1 MRRQRAMRRQLARFL
16 FIFVIGS
23 AAMILGVI
31 TSMTLTPPGRDL
43 LARTVSRFLDRIVTG
58 QVRVGAISGSF
69 LYDLT
74 LENLVVRDTSGELLA
89 NLPRVRV
96 AYRLPNFIAGQVV
109 LSAIQLDSP
118 TIQLIKHRSG
128 RMNYEEVLGIGKGS
142 KGGKSPLVEFHNVKM
157 TDGLLR
163 IALPWNPPRSARTE
177 SSVDSALQAERAKPG
192 RIVEE
197 TPEGLRRVI
206 VLADLA
212 TRMSRMRIAT
222 PDRQPFTIDLD
233 SLATRVNDP
242 GVTLRHAVG
251 RVRIRGDS
259 AVFSLSR
266 GALPDTRFSGGGA
279 VTWPRDT
286 ILFDFQVIAPH
297 VNLEDLRWVSPHFPS
312 MTGRGVLTA
321 RSESGI
327 RTAYDIRDLHLA
339 GPKGQVD
346 GDLVTI
352 TDRRRGLGLRDMNV
366 RLAELDLD
374 AARPYLDTLP
384 FYGTVTGKLAG
395 SGFLNALDLG
405 IEWAFR
411 DAAVPGNPL
420 TTIAGEG
427 GVGTSRDS
435 GLTFTEFGVR
445 QSDID
450 LRTVRRIA
458 PAVILEGRLTA
469 VGTLNGPLRN
479 IRFNGTAQHQDQD
492 RPPSQLEG
500 TVNLDTRFRVLG
512 LNADVMLDP
521 LSFEGI
527 RRAFPTLGARGELRG
542 PFQSSG
548 NLARLAV
555 DASLTGQIGSVE
567 AHGFATLQ
575 PPRWGAEDL
584 LLRFSR
590 LDLAALTGR
599 DLPTQLNGEISVT
612 GVIDTLRAPEGEL
625 RLALSSSRLRELT
638 LDSVFA
644 IAGLRDSLIRVDT
657 AYAVWKGARVGGSGT
672 LGWGG
677 LHTGRMEFSMVAD
690 SLIAFDSLL
699 LATTKQTR
707 DLTPDSRPLGGTAQA
722 SVQLAGNLDTLEA
735 SADLLVEN
743 LEWQRIR
750 SPRVTGAFSWVGG
763 QRPQLT
769 ASIGSDSLSAGT
781 WVFHRIGAQAR
792 GWADSLEWNAGT
804 GVGPHVGLNGA
815 GRWWRKGETQVAMF
829 DSLSFVLPA
838 HRYRLE
844 ESFAVT
850 LSDSAPAVSPVT
862 IRAEDGSG
870 LIQMAGRVPGS
881 SPGSLVVRVLS
892 LDLHDAYG
900 LLQRDTLGV
909 AGDVGIDVRIGGTA
923 EQPTLRGTMTLEGG
937 KFGDFNA
944 PFLQGVVDYADRRL
958 ETDLLLWR
966 SGKNVLDVGATLP
979 LDLALRGA
987 ERRQVDGPLSV
998 HAHGDSVDLGI
1009 LEAFTPAVRQ
1019 VSGEFSTDVNVTGT
1033 WDAPRLAGS
1042 LEFRDGAMSLPGLGV
1057 RYERIQGRGRF
1068 QGDSLVLDNVALRS
1082 GGGSLAITGTV
1093 RLEDLARPVLS
1104 LGFQANQFRAL
1115 DVSRF
1120 LTLDGTGGLR
1130 LEGPLFKATLSGNLT
1145 ANSGV
1150 LYFADL
1156 VTKRIID
1163 LEDPTIADLVDTTLL
1178 RRENLGGKF
1187 QNRFLDSL
1195 TISNL
1200 AVEMGSDV
1208 WLRSGEANIQ
1218 LSGQVQLSK
1227 TRQAYTPSG
1236 TLEAV
1241 RGSYTLKIGPVT
1253 RDFTVER
1260 GTVRYFGD
1268 LNAALDIRATH
1279 VVRAVRGEEIPVIA
1293 VITGTLYAPKISLE
1307 STFNPPISETDL
1319 VSYLVTGYPA
1329 NEATRLG
1336 RAGALETGLS
1346 YFSSALSSELERALI
1361 QDIGIPLDLIEIR
1374 PGVSS
1379 RGGVST
1385 LTQLAAGWQLGSKTF
1400 LTFNAGFCPE
1410 NLSQFTYSNLGASLE
1425 FRFSREWRLQ
1435 ASVEPTLQ
1443 SCRQDIRIPNTN
1455 PYQIGSD
1462 IRWEREF

>member
-1 MRRQRAMRRQLARFL
+1 
-16 FIFVIGS
+16 
-23 AAMILGVI
+23 
-31 TSMTLTPPGRDL
+31 
-43 LARTVSRFLDRIVTG
+43 
-58 QVRVGAISGSF
+58 
-69 LYDLT
+69 
-74 LENLVVRDTSGELLA
+74 
-89 NLPRVRV
+89 
-96 AYRLPNFIAGQVV
+96 
-109 LSAIQLDSP
+109 
-118 TIQLIKHRSG
+118 
-128 RMNYEEVLGIGKGS
+128 
-142 KGGKSPLVEFHNVKM
+142 
-157 TDGLLR
+157 
-163 IALPWNPPRSARTE
+163 
-177 SSVDSALQAERAKPG
+177 
-192 RIVEE
+192 
-197 TPEGLRRVI
+197 
-206 VLADLA
+206 
-212 TRMSRMRIAT
+212 
-222 PDRQPFTIDLD
+222 
-233 SLATRVNDP
+233 
-242 GVTLRHAVG
+242 
-251 RVRIRGDS
+251 
-259 AVFSLSR
+259 
-266 GALPDTRFSGGGA
+266 
-279 VTWPRDT
+279 
-286 ILFDFQVIAPH
+286 
-297 VNLEDLRWVSPHFPS
+297 
-312 MTGRGVLTA
+312 
-321 RSESGI
+321 
-327 RTAYDIRDLHLA
+327 
-339 GPKGQVD
+339 
-346 GDLVTI
+346 
-352 TDRRRGLGLRDMNV
+352 
-366 RLAELDLD
+366 
-374 AARPYLDTLP
+374 
-384 FYGTVTGKLAG
+384 
-395 SGFLNALDLG
+395 
-405 IEWAFR
+405 
-411 DAAVPGNPL
+411 
-420 TTIAGEG
+420 
-427 GVGTSRDS
+427 
-435 GLTFTEFGVR
+435 
-445 QSDID
+445 
-450 LRTVRRIA
+450 
-458 PAVILEGRLTA
+458 
-469 VGTLNGPLRN
+469 
-479 IRFNGTAQHQDQD
+479 
-492 RPPSQLEG
+492 
-500 TVNLDTRFRVLG
+500 
-512 LNADVMLDP
+512 
-521 LSFEGI
+521 
-527 RRAFPTLGARGELRG
+527 
-542 PFQSSG
+542 PFQSRG
-548 NLARLAV
+548 TLARLAV
-555 DASLTGQIGSVE
+555 DASLTGQIGSIE

-575 PPRWGAEDL
+575 PPKWGAEDL

-599 DLPTQLNGEISVT
+599 DLPTRLNGELSVT

-625 RLALSSSRLRELT
+625 RIALSSSRLRELT

-644 IAGLRDSLIRVDT
+644 IAGLHDSLIRVDT
-657 AYAVWKGARVGGSGT
+657 AYAVWKGAQVGGSGT

-677 LHTGRMEFSMVAD
+677 RHTGRMAFTLAAD

-699 LATTKQTR
+699 LATTGQTR
-707 DLTPDSRPLGGTAQA
+707 DLTPDSRPLGGTAHA

-735 SADLLVEN
+735 SADLLLEN
-743 LEWQRIR
+743 LEWQNIR
-750 SPRVTGAFSWVGG
+750 SPRVTGAFSWIGG

-769 ASIGSDSLSAGT
+769 ASIGSDSLNAGT
-781 WVFHRIGAQAR
+781 WAFHRIGAQAR
-792 GWADSLEWNAGT
+792 GWADSLEWSAGT
-804 GVGPHVGLNGA
+804 GIGSNVGVNAA
-815 GRWWRKGETQVAMF
+815 GRWWRHGQTQVAVF
-829 DSLSFVLPA
+829 DSLSFALPA
-838 HRYRLE
+838 HRYRAE

-870 LIQMAGRVPGS
+870 LLQLAGRVPGS
-881 SPGSLVVRVLS
+881 AEGSLLIRVLG

-900 LLQRDTLGV
+900 LLQRDTLGIS
-909 AGDVGIDVRIGGTA
+909 GDLGIDVRVGGTA
-923 EQPTLRGTMTLEGG
+923 ERPTLRGTMTLDGG

-966 SGKNVLDVGATLP
+966 TGKNVLDVGATLP

-987 ERRQVDGPLSV
+987 KQRQVDGPLSV

-1009 LEAFTPAVRQ
+1009 LEALTPAIEQ
-1019 VSGEFSTDVNVTGT
+1019 VTGQFSTDVNVTGT
-1033 WDAPRLAGS
+1033 WEAPRLAGA

-1057 RYERIQGRGRF
+1057 RYERMQGRARF

-1082 GGGSLAITGTV
+1082 AGGSLGITGSV
-1093 RLEDLARPVLS
+1093 RLEDLARPVLN
-1104 LGFQANQFRAL
+1104 LAFRA
-1115 DVSRF
+1115 DNFTAVDATRF
-1120 LTLDGTGGLR
+1120 LTLEGTGDLR
-1130 LEGPLFKATLSGNLT
+1130 LQGPLFRATLAGNLT

-1195 TISNL
+1195 TITNL
-1200 AVEMGSDV
+1200 GMEMGSDV
-1208 WLRSGEANIQ
+1208 WLRSAEANIQ

-1319 VSYLVTGYPA
+1319 VAYLVTGYPA

-1336 RAGALETGLS
+1336 VETGLS

-1374 PGVSS
+1374 PGVSTT
-1379 RGGVST
+1379 GGAST

-1443 SCRQDIRIPNTN
+1443 TCRQDFGISTTTN

>member
-1 MRRQRAMRRQLARFL
+1 MKRQRAIRRQLARFL
-16 FIFVIGS
+16 FVFVIGS
-23 AAMILGVI
+23 SAMILGVI

-43 LARTVSRFLDRIVTG
+43 LARTVSRFLDRVVIG
-58 QVRVGAISGSF
+58 QVRVGSISGSF

-118 TIQLIKHRSG
+118 TIQLIKHRNG

-157 TDGLLR
+157 TDGMLR
-163 IALPWNPPRSARTE
+163 IALPWNPPRSARSE

-192 RIVEE
+192 RIVEQSR
-197 TPEGLRRVI
+197 EGLRRVI

-212 TRMSRMRIAT
+212 TRLSRMRIAT

-242 GVTLRHAVG
+242 GVTLTHAVG

-286 ILFDFQVIAPH
+286 ILFDFQVISPH
-297 VNLEDLRWVSPHFPS
+297 VNLEDLRWVSPKFPS

-321 RSESGI
+321 RSETGV
-327 RTAYDIRDLHLA
+327 RTAYDIRDLHLS
-339 GPKGQVD
+339 GPEGQVD
-346 GDLVTI
+346 GELVTI
-352 TDRRRGLGLRDMNV
+352 TDRRRGLGVRDMNV
-366 RLAELDLD
+366 RLGELNLD
-374 AARPYLDTLP
+374 AARRFLDSLP

-395 SGFLNALDLG
+395 SGFLNALDLS

-427 GVGTSRDS
+427 GIGASRDS
-435 GLTFTEFGVR
+435 GLTFTEFGVK

-479 IRFNGTAQHQDQD
+479 VRFNGSAQHQDQD

-500 TVNLDTRFRVLG
+500 TVHLDTRGRTLG
-512 LNADVMLDP
+512 LDTDVILDP
-521 LSFEGI
+521 ISFEGI

-542 PFQSSG
+542 PFQSRG
-548 NLARLAV
+548 TLARLAV
-555 DASLTGQIGSVE
+555 DASLTGQIGSIE
-567 AHGFATLQ
+567 AHGFVTLQ
-575 PPRWGAEDL
+575 PPKWGAEDL

-599 DLPTQLNGEISVT
+599 DLPTRLNGELSVT
-612 GVIDTLRAPEGEL
+612 GVIDTMRAPEGEV
-625 RLALSSSRLRELT
+625 RLALSSSRIRELT

-644 IAGLRDSLIRVDT
+644 IAGLHDSMIRVDT

-677 LHTGRMEFSMVAD
+677 LHTGRMAFTLAAD

-699 LATTKQTR
+699 LASTGQTR
-707 DLTPDSRPLGGTAQA
+707 DIGPDSRPLGGTAQA
-722 SVQLAGNLDTLEA
+722 NVQLAGNLDTLEA
-735 SADLLVEN
+735 SADLLIEN
-743 LEWQRIR
+743 LEWQAIR
-750 SPRVTGAFSWVGG
+750 SPRVTGAFSWIGG
-763 QRPQLT
+763 KRPQLT
-769 ASIGSDSLSAGT
+769 ASIGSDSLSAGR
-781 WVFHRIGAQAR
+781 WSFHRIGAQAR
-792 GWADSLEWNAGT
+792 GWADSLEWNAGS
-804 GVGPHVGLNGA
+804 GIGSNLSLNGA
-815 GRWWRKGETQVAMF
+815 GRWWRHGQTQVAMF
-829 DSLSFVLPA
+829 DSLSFALPA
-838 HRYRLE
+838 HRYHAE

-850 LSDSAPAVSPVT
+850 ISDSAPAISPVT

-870 LIQMAGRVPGS
+870 LIQVAGRVPGS
-881 SPGSLVVRVLS
+881 SEGSLLVRVLG

-909 AGDVGIDVRIGGTA
+909 GGELGIDVRVGGTA
-923 EQPTLRGTMTLEGG
+923 ERPTLRGTMTLDGG
-937 KFGDFNA
+937 KFGDFKA
-944 PFLQGVVDYADRRL
+944 PFLQGVVDYADQRL
-958 ETDLLLWR
+958 ETDLLLWK

-987 ERRQVDGPLSV
+987 TQRQVDGPLSV

-1009 LEAFTPAVRQ
+1009 LEALTPAIKEVT
-1019 VSGEFSTDVNVTGT
+1019 GEFSTDVNVTGT
-1033 WDAPRLAGS
+1033 WEAPRLSGAV
-1042 LEFRDGAMSLPGLGV
+1042 EFRDGAMSLPGLGV
-1057 RYERIQGRGRF
+1057 RYERINGRARF
-1068 QGDSLVLDNVALRS
+1068 QGDSLVLDNVVLA
-1082 GGGSLAITGTV
+1082 GGDGSLGITGSV
-1093 RLEDLARPVLS
+1093 RLEDLARPVLN
-1104 LGFQANQFRAL
+1104 LGFRANNFRAI

-1120 LTLDGTGGLR
+1120 LTLD
-1130 LEGPLFKATLSGNLT
+1130 ATGNLDLQGPVFRANLAGRLA

-1178 RRENLGGKF
+1178 RQENLGGKF

-1195 TISNL
+1195 TITNL
-1200 AVEMGSDV
+1200 GVEMGTDV
-1208 WLRSGEANIQ
+1208 WLRSSEANIQ

-1293 VITGTLYAPKISLE
+1293 VITGTLYAPKITLE

-1319 VSYLVTGYPA
+1319 VSYLVTGRPA
-1329 NEATRLG
+1329 NEATQLG
-1336 RAGALETGLS
+1336 QSGLVATGLS

-1379 RGGVST
+1379 SGGVST

-1443 SCRQDIRIPNTN
+1443 TCRQGIIPATTN

>member
-1 MRRQRAMRRQLARFL
+1 MRRLLARFL
-16 FIFVIGS
+16 FVFVIGT

-43 LARTVSRFLDRIVTG
+43 LARTVSKFLDRIVTG
-58 QVRVGAISGSF
+58 QVRVGSISGSF

-74 LENLVVRDTSGELLA
+74 LENLVVRDTSGELLVD
-89 NLPRVRV
+89 LPRVRV

-109 LSAIQLDSP
+109 LSAMQLDSP
-118 TIQLIKHRSG
+118 TIHLIKHRNG

-157 TDGLLR
+157 RDGMLR
-163 IALPWNPPRSARTE
+163 IALPWNPPRSARSE

-197 TPEGLRRVI
+197 SREGLRRVI

-212 TRMSRMRIAT
+212 TQVSRLRIAT

-286 ILFDFQVIAPH
+286 ILFDFQVIAPR

-321 RSESGI
+321 RSESGV
-327 RTAYDIRDLHLA
+327 RTAYDIRDLHLTGA
-339 GPKGQVD
+339 GGQVD
-346 GDLVTI
+346 GELVTI
-352 TDRRRGLGLRDMNV
+352 TDRRRGLGVRDMNL

-374 AARPYLDTLP
+374 AARPYLDSLP

-395 SGFLNALDLG
+395 SGFLNALDLS

-420 TTIAGEG
+420 TNIAGEG
-427 GVGTSRDS
+427 GVSASRDS

-479 IRFNGTAQHQDQD
+479 IRFNGTAQHQDLD

-500 TVNLDTRFRVLG
+500 TVHLDTRFKVLG
-512 LNADVMLDP
+512 LDTDVILDP
-521 LSFEGI
+521 LSFDGI
-527 RRAFPTLGARGELRG
+527 RRAFPSLGAKGELRG
-542 PFQSSG
+542 PFQSRG
-548 NLARLAV
+548 TLARLAV

-599 DLPTQLNGEISVT
+599 DLPTRLDGELSVT
-612 GVIDTLRAPEGEL
+612 GIIDTARAPEGEM
-625 RLALSSSRLRELT
+625 RLTLSSSRIRELT

-644 IAGLRDSLIRVDT
+644 IAGLHDSLIRLDT

-677 LHTGRMEFSMVAD
+677 LHTGRMAFTLAAD

-699 LATTKQTR
+699 LATTGQTR
-707 DLTPDSRPLGGTAQA
+707 DLGPDSRPLGGTAQA

-735 SADLLVEN
+735 SADLLVEG
-743 LEWQRIR
+743 LEWQRIH
-750 SPRVTGAFSWVGG
+750 SPRVTGAFSWIGG
-763 QRPQLT
+763 RRPQLT
-769 ASIGSDSLSAGT
+769 ASISSDSLRAGT
-781 WVFHRIGAQAR
+781 WIFHRVGAQAR

-804 GVGPHVGLNGA
+804 GVGSNIGVDGA
-815 GRWWRKGETQVAMF
+815 GRWWRRGQTQVAMF
-829 DSLSFVLPA
+829 DSLSFALPA
-838 HRYRLE
+838 HRYRLD

-850 LSDSAPAVSPVT
+850 LSDSAPAVSPLT

-870 LIQMAGRVPGS
+870 LIQLAGRVPGAS
-881 SPGSLVVRVLS
+881 EGSLVVRVLG

-900 LLQRDTLGV
+900 VLQRDTLGV
-909 AGDVGIDVRIGGTA
+909 AGELGLEARVGGTA
-923 EQPTLRGTMTLEGG
+923 ERPTLRGTMTLDGG

-987 ERRQVDGPLSV
+987 QQRQVDGPLSV
-998 HAHGDSVDLGI
+998 HARGDSVDLGI
-1009 LEAFTPAVRQ
+1009 LEALTPAIRQ
-1019 VSGEFSTDVNVTGT
+1019 VSGVFSTDVNVTGT
-1033 WDAPRLAGS
+1033 WEAPRLAGA
-1042 LEFRDGAMSLPGLGV
+1042 LEFHDGAMSIPGLGV
-1057 RYERIQGRGRF
+1057 RYEGMQGRARF
-1068 QGDSLVLDNVALRS
+1068 QGDSLALDNVALRS
-1082 GGGSLAITGTV
+1082 GGGTLGITGSV
-1093 RLEDLARPVLS
+1093 RLENLARPVLN
-1104 LGFQANQFRAL
+1104 LGFRANDFRAI

-1120 LTLDGTGGLR
+1120 LTLDATGGLQ
-1130 LEGPLFKATLSGNLT
+1130 LEGPFFHATLSGNLN

-1178 RRENLGGKF
+1178 RRENLGGGF

-1195 TISNL
+1195 TIANL

-1208 WLRSGEANIQ
+1208 WLRSAEANIQ

-1227 TRQAYTPSG
+1227 TRQSYTPSG

-1241 RGSYTLKIGPVT
+1241 RGSYTLKIGPVS

-1293 VITGTLYAPKISLE
+1293 VIKGTLYAPKITLE

-1336 RAGALETGLS
+1336 QGSALETGLS

-1374 PGVSS
+1374 PGVSTM
-1379 RGGVST
+1379 GGVST

-1410 NLSQFTYSNLGASLE
+1410 NLSQFNYTNLGASLE
-1425 FRFSREWRLQ
+1425 FRFSREWSLQ

-1443 SCRQDIRIPNTN
+1443 SCRRDFGIYTTNN

>member
-1 MRRQRAMRRQLARFL
+1 MRRQLARFL
-16 FIFVIGS
+16 FVFVIGTS
-23 AAMILGVI
+23 AMFLGVL

-43 LARTVSRFLDRIVTG
+43 LARTVSRFLDRIVIG
-58 QVRVGAISGSF
+58 RVRVGAISGSF

-74 LENLVVRDTSGELLA
+74 LENLVVRDTSGELLVD
-89 NLPRVRV
+89 LPRVRV
-96 AYRLPNFIAGQVV
+96 AYRLPNLIAGQVV

-118 TIQLIKHRSG
+118 TIQLIKHRNG

-142 KGGKSPLVEFHNVKM
+142 KGGTSPLVEFHNVKM
-157 TDGLLR
+157 TEGMLR
-163 IALPWNPPRSARTE
+163 IALPWNPPKSVRSE

-192 RIVEE
+192 RIVEDS
-197 TPEGLRRVI
+197 PEGLRRVI

-212 TRMSRMRIAT
+212 TRVSRMRIAT

-321 RSESGI
+321 RSETGA
-327 RTAYDIRDLHLA
+327 RTAYDIRDLHLTGA
-339 GPKGQVD
+339 DGQVD

-352 TDRRRGLGLRDMNV
+352 TDRRRGLGVRDMNL

-427 GVGTSRDS
+427 GVGASRDS
-435 GLTFTEFGVR
+435 GLTFTEFGVK

-479 IRFNGTAQHQDQD
+479 IRFNGTAQHQDLD

-500 TVNLDTRFRVLG
+500 TVHLDTRGKVLG
-512 LNADVMLDP
+512 LDTDVMLDP
-521 LSFEGI
+521 LSFDGI
-527 RRAFPTLGARGELRG
+527 RRAFPSLGARGELRG
-542 PFQSSG
+542 PFQSRG
-548 NLARLAV
+548 TLARLAV

-575 PPRWGAEDL
+575 PPKWGAEDL

-599 DLPTQLNGEISVT
+599 DLPTRLDGELSVT
-612 GVIDTLRAPEGEL
+612 GVIDTAKAPEGEL
-625 RLALSSSRLRELT
+625 RLNLSSSRIRELT

-644 IAGLRDSLIRVDT
+644 VAGLHDSLIRVDT

-677 LHTGRMEFSMVAD
+677 LHTGRMAFTLAAD

-699 LATTKQTR
+699 LATSGQSR
-707 DLTPDSRPLGGTAQA
+707 DPHPDSRPLGGTAQA
-722 SVQLAGNLDTLEA
+722 TVQLAGNLDTLEA
-735 SADLLVEN
+735 SAGLLVEN

-750 SPRVTGAFSWVGG
+750 SPRVTGAFSWIGG
-763 QRPQLT
+763 RRPQLT
-769 ASIGSDSLSAGT
+769 ASLGVDSLRAGT
-781 WVFHRIGAQAR
+781 WIFHGVGAQAR

-804 GVGPHVGLNGA
+804 GVGSNVGVNGA
-815 GRWWRKGETQVAMF
+815 GRWWRRGQTQVAMF
-829 DSLSFVLPA
+829 DSLVLALPA
-838 HRYRLE
+838 HRYRLDQP
-844 ESFAVT
+844 FAVT

-870 LIQMAGRVPGS
+870 TIQLAGRVPGTS
-881 SPGSLVVRVLS
+881 AGSLQVRVLG

-909 AGDVGIDVRIGGTA
+909 SGELGLDVRVGGTA
-923 EQPTLRGTMTLEGG
+923 ERPTLRGTMALDGG

-966 SGKNVLDVGATLP
+966 TGKKVLDVGATLP

-987 ERRQVDGPLSV
+987 QKRQVDGPLSV
-998 HAHGDSVDLGI
+998 HARGDSVDLGI
-1009 LEAFTPAVRQ
+1009 LEALTPAVRQ
-1019 VSGEFSTDVNVTGT
+1019 VSGVFSTDVNVTGT
-1033 WDAPRLAGS
+1033 WEAPRLAGAV
-1042 LEFRDGAMSLPGLGV
+1042 EFRDGAMSLPGLGV
-1057 RYERIQGRGRF
+1057 RYEGMQGRALF
-1068 QGDSLVLDNVALRS
+1068 HGDSLVLDHVALKS
-1082 GGGSLAITGTV
+1082 GGGTLGIDGSV
-1093 RLEDLARPVLS
+1093 RLEDLARPVLN
-1104 LGFQANQFRAL
+1104 LGFRANDFRAI

-1120 LTLDGTGGLR
+1120 LTLDATGGLQ
-1130 LEGPLFKATLSGNLT
+1130 LNGPFFHAALAGNLT

-1195 TISNL
+1195 TITNL
-1200 AVEMGSDV
+1200 GMEMENDV
-1208 WLRSGEANIQ
+1208 WLRSAEANIQ

-1279 VVRAVRGEEIPVIA
+1279 IVRAVRGEEIPVIA
-1293 VITGTLYAPKISLE
+1293 VITGTLYAPKITLE

-1336 RAGALETGLS
+1336 QAGALETGLS

-1385 LTQLAAGWQLGSKTF
+1385 LTQVAAGWQLGSKTF

-1443 SCRQDIRIPNTN
+1443 SCRQDFGITNTTN
-1455 PYQIGSD
+1455 LYQIGSD
-1462 IRWEREF
+1462 LRWEREF